1 MSKLQYLMEAQQV
14 SKNFK
19 DADKDIYVL
28 QQIDFCLEP
37 AERVAIVG
45 PSGSGKSTLLH
56 LLGGLDFSST
66 GHVQVAGKD
75 WKMLSEEKRCLWRNQ
90 HLGFVYQFHHLLPEL
105 SALENVMLPLMLQK
119 NISLHQ
125 VTSRAKELLEHMGLA
140 ERLSHRPHQLSG
152 GERQRVAIA
161 RAMVTRPQCI
171 LADEPTGNL
180 DQNTAQLMFEL
191 WSELN
196 IKYQTAMVIV
206 THDLELAKKMDK
218 VYQLNKGGLTP
229 FHPKHEEE
237 HGDS

>member
-1 MSKLQYLMEAQQV
+1 MSKLQYLMEACQV

-19 DADKDIYVL
+19 DADKDIFVL

-56 LLGGLDFSST
+56 LLGGLDFCNT
-66 GHVQVAGKD
+66 GRVQVAGKD
-75 WKMLSEEKRCLWRNQ
+75 WKALTEEQRCLWRNQ

-119 NISLHQ
+119 DISLNQ
-125 VTSRAKELLEHMGLA
+125 VTSRAKDLLEHMGLA

-229 FHPKHEEE
+229 LYPKHEVE
-237 HGDS
+237 HGNS

>member
-1 MSKLQYLMEAQQV
+1 MSKMQYLMEAHQV

-19 DADKDIYVL
+19 DADKDIFVL
-28 QQIDFCLEP
+28 EQIDFCLKP

-56 LLGGLDFSST
+56 LLGGLDFCSS
-66 GHVQVAGKD
+66 GLIQVAGKD
-75 WKMLSEEKRCLWRNQ
+75 WKTFSEEQRCLWRNQ

-119 NISLHQ
+119 KIAVEQ
-125 VTSRAKELLEHMGLA
+125 VIERAKELLQHMGLA

-206 THDLELAKKMDK
+206 THDLELAQKMDK
-218 VYQLNKGGLTP
+218 IYQLSKGGLSP
-229 FHPKHEEE
+229 LNPIKEVE
-237 HGDS
+237 HGN